1 MHPNGIT
8 VLGLEVMQ
16 TIENSE
22 YMKSWAR

>member
-8 VLGLEVMQ
+8 VLGLEVIE

-22 YMKSWAR
+22 HMKLWAR